1 MVESGEGGDFGMKE
15 PWKGYTKPFP
25 IWGNLYFVG
34 TEPASTHIV
43 DTGDG
48 LIMFDSGYQHS
59 LYQVIH
65 NMHLLGLNPLNVKY
79 ILHTHGHID
88 HMGATRALVEL
99 TGCKTAIGEPDRE
112 YVNGTLNLS
121 YADELGMEF
130 HETFEPDILLHDG
143 DEIVL
148 GNTRVRSMATPG
160 HTPGAMTY
168 YFDVTDGKK
177 TYRAGLHGGMGI
189 NTMCREFLD
198 KYHLSYDCSNQFLSA
213 MDRLAEEKVDIFLGN
228 HMQHN
233 HTLEK
238 YRRLC
243 EGDKEAFV
251 GDSEWRAYAIWA
263 KQNLLNMMEK
273 EKKNE

>member
-1 MVESGEGGDFGMKE
+1 MKE
-15 PWKGYTKPFP
+15 PWKGYTTPFR

-65 NMHLLGLNPLNVKY
+65 NMHLLGLNPQDVKY

-99 TGCKTAIGEPDRE
+99 TGCKTAIGEADRE
-112 YVNGTLNLS
+112 YVNGMLNLS

-148 GNTRVRSMATPG
+148 GNTTVRAMATPG
-160 HTPGAMTY
+160 HTPGAMSY
-168 YFDVTDGKK
+168 YFDVTDGEKI
-177 TYRAGLHGGMGI
+177 YRAGLHGGMGI

-198 KYHLSYDCSNQFLSA
+198 KYNLSYDCREQFIAA
-213 MDRLAEEKVDIFLGN
+213 MDRLAGEKVDIFLGN

-233 HTLEK
+233 NTLEK
-238 YRRLC
+238 YRRIC
-243 EGDKEAFV
+243 EGNKEAFV
-251 GDSEWRAYAIWA
+251 DSCEWGAYVVWA
-263 KQNLLNMMEK
+263 KQNLLNMMGREK
-273 EKKNE
+273 EHE